1 MADLAL
7 GIDIGGTN
15 TKFGLVD
22 LQGNLTHEGS
32 FPTHADEPIEVFL
45 KSLKENV
52 ASRIDNKVF
61 GIGVGAPN
69 VNYYDGLMQQVANI
83 HWGDNVPLKDL
94 ISKTLSLPVA
104 ITNDANAAAIGEMM
118 FGGAKDMKNFVVF
131 TLGTGLGT
139 GFVVDGKVVYGHS
152 GFAGEVGHVNVN
164 PDGRFCG
171 CGKRGCL
178 ETYVSAT
185 GIKKTVFK
193 MMADYSRPSILRD
206 VSYNDMTAKMITDAA
221 KDHDYIAIK
230 AFEYT
235 GRVFGQKLADTVL
248 HTSPEAIFLFGGLV
262 NAGDYLLDPANYY
275 MEESMFKPFKKSV
288 KLVASSLMDKNA
300 AVLGAAALA
309 WEAKKADEAVL
320 LPQ

>member
-1 MADLAL
+1 MADFIL

-15 TKFGLVD
+15 TKFGLVSID
-22 LQGNLTHEGS
+22 GKISNEHSFLTHAHEEIG
-32 FPTHADEPIEVFL
+32 TFL
-45 KSLKENV
+45 KLLKESV
-52 ASRIDNKVF
+52 DKITSEKKII

-69 VNYYDGLMQQVANI
+69 VNYFDGTIQQAANI
-83 HWGDNVPLKDL
+83 QWGEGVALKKL
-94 ISKTLSLPVA
+94 ISKLFDLPVV
-104 ITNDANAAAIGEMM
+104 ITNDASAAAIGEMM
-118 FGGAKDMKNFVVF
+118 FGGAKGMKDFVVF

-139 GFVVDGKVVYGHS
+139 GFVVNGEIVYGNS
-152 GFAGEVGHVNVN
+152 GFAGEIGHVSVN

-206 VSYNDMTAKMITDAA
+206 ISYNDMTAEMITEAA
-221 KDHDYIAIK
+221 KEHDYIAIK

-235 GRVFGQKLADTVL
+235 GKIFGQKLADTVL

-262 NAGDYLLDPANYY
+262 NAGDYLLDPATYY
-275 MEESMFKPFKKSV
+275 MEKNMFKPFKKTV
-288 KLVASSLMDKNA
+288 RLVASKLLNKNA

-309 WEAKKADEAVL
+309 WDEIGKSEL
-320 LPQ
+320 S